1 MSQMIA
7 TCPSGRFR
15 RIQPGDTLYTIA
27 LNTQTTVE
35 ELLRLNP
42 SINPQTLRIGSVI
55 CLPPEHPCT
64 SGLFWRVEKGDS
76 LYKIAEASNTTIQ
89 KLLELNPNIVP
100 GNLQIGQSICL
111 PG

>member
-1 MSQMIA
+1 MSEMIV
-7 TCPSGRFR
+7 CPSGRFR
-15 RIQPGDTLYTIA
+15 RIQPGDTLYAIA
-27 LNTQTTVE
+27 LSIQTTVD

-42 SINPQTLRIGSVI
+42 QINPQNLQVGSVI
-55 CLPPEHPCT
+55 CLPPENQCA

-76 LYKIAEASNTTIQ
+76 LYKIAIAANTTVQ
-89 KLLELNPNIVP
+89 RLLDLNPHIIP